1 MTGSHTT
8 IILILLLMFGISSLR
23 KVAGWILDWEWWKEL
38 GQTDTLLSAISYGVT
53 PVVLVGLLSFILF
66 WVAHARGMKTAG
78 TSLSSNPG
86 YSRITTLALFI
97 LAYLTASATVDPWT
111 AVLYFGGS
119 QLPPDTGS
127 WKDPV
132 FQHPLSFYLFQLPF
146 YKLLLRVLLALS
158 LLTGIIFVATQIFWS
173 ARLRGPV
180 ITASG
185 SIEFQ
190 DLNWKPGVH
199 ATFLRLAVTIF
210 LLALALD
217 RFLDRYA
224 LLTNDHQFMVG
235 IDFVDDRVRLPLLM
249 LGVAGSLGAAAFV
262 WMRRWSVVLVCLGVP
277 FVLSA
282 VLPALVQ
289 AVYVR
294 PNEISIQRPYIERHI
309 QATRAAYGLDHRSSV
324 VEYKAKLENRVDPVR
339 NKALFDNIRLW
350 DWRAFH
356 DTVTQIQALR
366 PYYVFND
373 TDVDRYRI
381 DGALRQVMLTPREL
395 DVRQLS
401 ADARSRWMNPHF
413 IYTHGYGMVLA
424 EANRITL
431 DGLPLLFIQDAPPVV
446 KSSSLKLTRPELYYG
461 EVVHEP
467 VFVRTGQQE
476 FNYPSGSENVHTRY
490 EGKGGFPISSFAMR
504 FAAALSQADWNILLT
519 GFLAPESRMMIRR
532 NIRDRVGQLAE
543 FLTWENDPYLVIDKA
558 GHLVWMI
565 DGYTS
570 SDAHPYAR
578 NVRLTGQPRA
588 NYVRNSVKATID
600 AYDGTVTIYIFDP
613 TDPIIQAY
621 ARLFPKLFQ
630 PASRMPADL
639 REHARYPEG
648 MFRIQAE
655 MYRTFHMLD
664 PEAFYNKEDSWDIA
678 RGMSTREDRSDSVAP
693 TYVVATLPGETT
705 PEFLLMIPFT
715 PRNKDNLIGIM
726 MARCDGDRLGELV
739 FLQLS
744 KQELIF
750 GPRQIDARINQD
762 QNISKDLSLWN
773 REGSQVLRGQM
784 LVLPVDDTFVYIEP
798 IYIQSSEA
806 RMPQLKKV
814 AIAVGNSLIYTDTY
828 EQALAELTRL
838 GPQTPGEAS
847 QTRAPAPAATSA
859 ATSAATPEKP
869 SLTVISDAD
878 RKMEQIRRHMQR
890 YRELAAQGKWAE
902 AGKEL
907 EALEAAVKR

>member
-1 MTGSHTT
+1 
-8 IILILLLMFGISSLR
+8 LR
-23 KVAGWILDWEWWKEL
+23 
-38 GQTDTLLSAISYGVT
+38 
-53 PVVLVGLLSFILF
+53 
-66 WVAHARGMKTAG
+66 
-78 TSLSSNPG
+78 SNPG
-86 YSRITTLALFI
+86 YSRITTIALFI
-97 LAYLTASATVDPWT
+97 LAYLTASATVDTWT

-119 QLPPDTGS
+119 QLPPDTAQ

-146 YKLLLRVLLALS
+146 YQLLLRVLLALS
-158 LLTGIIFVATQIFWS
+158 LMTGIIFVATQLFWS
-173 ARLRGPV
+173 ARLRGPI
-180 ITASG
+180 ITAAG

-190 DLNWKPGVH
+190 DLDWKPGLH
-199 ATFLRLAVTIF
+199 AKFLRTAATIF
-210 LLALALD
+210 LLALAAD
-217 RFLDRYA
+217 KFLDRYG

-235 IDFVDDRVRLPLLM
+235 VDFVDERVRLPLLM
-249 LGVAGSLGAAAFV
+249 LSVAGCLAAAALV
-262 WMRRWSVVLVCLGVP
+262 WLRRWKLVLVCLVVP
-277 FVLSA
+277 FVLSG
-282 VLPALVQ
+282 VLPVLVQ

-294 PNEISIQRPYIERHI
+294 PNEISIQKPYIQRHI
-309 QATRAAYGLDHRSSV
+309 QATRSAFGLDHRSRV
-324 VEYKAKLENRVDPVR
+324 VEYKAKLETRIDPVK

-381 DGALRQVMLTPREL
+381 DGTLRQVMLTPREL

-424 EANRITL
+424 EANRITQ

-446 KSSSLKLTRPELYYG
+446 KTNSLKLTRPEIYYG

-490 EGKGGFPISSFAMR
+490 EGKGGFPISSLPMR
-504 FAAALSQADWNILLT
+504 FAAAVARTDWNILLT

-532 NIRDRVGQLAE
+532 NVRDRVGQLAE
-543 FLTWENDPYLVIDKA
+543 FLIWEHDPYLVITEA

-565 DGYTS
+565 DGYTA
-570 SDAHPYAR
+570 SDAHPYSR
-578 NVRLTGQPRA
+578 HVRLAGQPQA
-588 NYVRNSVKATID
+588 NYVRNSIKATID
-600 AYDGTVTIYIFDP
+600 AYDGTVTLYIFDP

-630 PASRMPADL
+630 PASQMPADL

-655 MYRTFHMLD
+655 MYRNFHMLD
-664 PEAFYNKEDSWDIA
+664 PEAFYNKEDSWDLA
-678 RGMSTREDRSDSVAP
+678 RGLNTREGRPESVAP
-693 TYVVATLPGETT
+693 TYVVATLPGETR
-705 PEFLLMIPFT
+705 PEFLLITPFT

-726 MARCDGDRLGELV
+726 VARCDGDNLGELV

-750 GPRQIDARINQD
+750 GPMQIEARINQD
-762 QNISKDLSLWN
+762 QNISKDLTLWN
-773 REGSQVLRGQM
+773 QQGSQVLRGQM

-798 IYIQSSEA
+798 IYIQASEA

-814 AIAVGNSLIYTDTY
+814 VIATGNSLIYADTY
-828 EQALAELTRL
+828 DQALAELTGLR
-838 GPQTPGEAS
+838 PQAPAEVS
-847 QTRAPAPAATSA
+847 RAPQPPTPAAPAERTSPVV
-859 ATSAATPEKP
+859 S
-869 SLTVISDAD
+869 SDAD
-878 RKMEQIRRHMQR
+878 RKLDAIRRHMQR
-890 YRELAAQGKWAE
+890 YRELASQGKWAE

-907 EALEAAVKR
+907 EALEAAARR